1 MRSVQ
6 IEFYRICFCLVVLS
20 GITLWQLDFVLT
32 SVNANPALNMII
44 FGTCV
49 FGFML
54 VFSAISALR
63 NKFRAFYALTE
74 LYDDVKNEETID
86 NADPLWRYHRCS
98 NVGIIFRKPRIL
110 GQSYQLISGQLLR
123 DRDLQI
129 SASTMQTL
137 IDGIDER
144 LGEGKSL
151 MSYVAGILIF
161 LGLIG
166 TFLGLMITLASV
178 GDILGG
184 LDLSGSDPT
193 ETVASLMTNLQT
205 PLKGMATGFSSSLFG
220 LVTSLTVS
228 LMIQLVSRAG
238 VALKI
243 EFSDWLSN
251 VVKLHDSSV
260 GESTEITIDGLP
272 ISSWAKN
279 GGSGGESLSPEE
291 AIRVMNTNQ
300 LEERRLALLMRAAR
314 HAVVSTNRHSREFG
328 KMTKAVHALTN
339 EARAS
344 KEFLADVGDGLRVV
358 TEQNRLIH
366 LTLARTIDAFD
377 RVSKTADT
385 KAEIAELTGLLSSQ
399 LEIRDARL
407 GKVLRQ
413 TYKKVSDLA
422 APSANEDK
430 FSTEGDELAEELR
443 SRTTELNL
451 RQLRKL
457 LALANKIDDATARMA
472 EKSTKKRV
480 ATGQ

>member
-54 VFSAISALR
+54 VFSGISSLR
-63 NKFRAFYALTE
+63 NEFRAFYALTE

-193 ETVASLMTNLQT
+193 ATVA
-205 PLKGMATGFSSSLFG
+205 
-220 LVTSLTVS
+220 
-228 LMIQLVSRAG
+228 
-238 VALKI
+238 
-243 EFSDWLSN
+243 
-251 VVKLHDSSV
+251 
-260 GESTEITIDGLP
+260 
-272 ISSWAKN
+272 
-279 GGSGGESLSPEE
+279 
-291 AIRVMNTNQ
+291 
-300 LEERRLALLMRAAR
+300 
-314 HAVVSTNRHSREFG
+314 
-328 KMTKAVHALTN
+328 
-339 EARAS
+339 
-344 KEFLADVGDGLRVV
+344 
-358 TEQNRLIH
+358 
-366 LTLARTIDAFD
+366 
-377 RVSKTADT
+377 
-385 KAEIAELTGLLSSQ
+385 
-399 LEIRDARL
+399 
-407 GKVLRQ
+407 
-413 TYKKVSDLA
+413 
-422 APSANEDK
+422 
-430 FSTEGDELAEELR
+430 
-443 SRTTELNL
+443 
-451 RQLRKL
+451 
-457 LALANKIDDATARMA
+457 
-472 EKSTKKRV
+472 
-480 ATGQ
+480 